1 MGLEYAEFFMNV
13 EKAFGII
20 IADSEERTLR
30 TIGDVYRCVV
40 RQQTGADPAAP
51 PPADDDR
58 WCRLADILQALPGVP
73 PEHIQWDTDLYRDLA
88 LGG

>member
-1 MGLEYAEFFMNV
+1 MGLEYAEFFIDV
-13 EKAFGII
+13 EKAFSIT

-30 TIGDVYRCVV
+30 TIGDVYRCIV
-40 RQQTGADPAAP
+40 RHQTGADPIAP

-58 WCRLADILQALPGVP
+58 WRRLAEILQAFPGVRA
-73 PEHIQWDTDLYRDLA
+73 EHVRWDTDLYRDLA